1 MKIAVVTEDGKRV
14 SAHFGMAPWYRVFT
28 IADGQ
33 IVAEEM
39 REKPHH
45 QHHDHAHGHG
55 HGHEHG
61 CGSHEAMFAPLQD
74 CDVVIAG
81 GLGAGALQRLEAIG
95 VELILAGGQVDE
107 VVAAYLRGELK
118 SDPRRI
124 HRH

>member
-1 MKIAVVTEDGKRV
+1 MKIAVVTEDGRKI
-14 SAHFGMAPWYRVFT
+14 SSHFGMAPWYRVFT
-28 IADGQ
+28 VDEGQ
-33 IVAEEM
+33 IVADEM

-45 QHHDHAHGHG
+45 QAHQHHHGHE

-61 CGSHEAMFAPLQD
+61 CGSHGEMFAPLQD

-81 GLGAGALQRLEAIG
+81 GLGAGAVQRLADIG
-95 VELILAGGQVDE
+95 VELILAGGQVE
-107 VVAAYLRGELK
+107 EAVAAYLRGELK

>member
-1 MKIAVVTEDGKRV
+1 MKIAVVTEDGQRV
-14 SAHFGMAPWYRVFT
+14 SNHFGMAPWYRVFT
-28 IADGQ
+28 VEEGQ

-39 REKPHH
+39 REKWHH
-45 QHHDHAHGHG
+45 QSHDHSHDHGHG
-55 HGHEHG
+55 HGHGPHAE
-61 CGSHEAMFAPLQD
+61 MFAPLQD

-81 GLGAGALQRLEAIG
+81 GLGAGALQHLAAVG
-95 VELILAGGQVDE
+95 VELILAGGLVDD